1 MDMSSLLVI
10 GVALLIAFSGYFLF
24 NDVPRL
30 GGSGS
35 RRRR

>member
-1 MDMSSLLVI
+1 MDLASILSVAVAVLILV
-10 GVALLIAFSGYFLF
+10 SGFFLF

-30 GGSGS
+30 GGSGP